1 MENKYYYFDLKQRE
15 ENEIIES
22 IENGVWVYGMTYSH
36 IYKSPSL
43 CLSME
48 GQFGSAGYIY
58 EVEAL
63 ATIFDSTV
71 PHQYLSS
78 SIKIIKLYNEIT
90 WM

>member
-1 MENKYYYFDLKQRE
+1 METKYYYFDVKQRE

-36 IYKSPSL
+36 IYKSPTL

-48 GQFGSAGYIY
+48 WEYGSNGYLY
-58 EVEAL
+58 EVEPL
-63 ATIFDSTV
+63 ATIFDSEV
-71 PHQYLSS
+71 PHQYLTS
-78 SIKIIKLYNEIT
+78 SIKILRMHDNIT